1 MRSRYYNPDIKRFI
15 NQDVLIGSIG
25 NSNSLNR
32 YSYVEGNPV
41 SYTDPFGLSPFS
53 YLNMFNPSVLIH
65 TTLDVLGCLP
75 GGSGFDLVNAAIYF
89 LEGNDKEG
97 WKSLIFAIPGMDLA
111 GKGMKWGAKIG
122 GKGGKILENTLKAVD
137 MAGHLKA
144 IQLSAT
150 DFGNDIAF
158 MIDKYMVG
166 EAEWSSETAWEL
178 VSLAGHG
185 FQLKSFSGS
194 FMNNVN
200 AGTYDSVIPGMS
212 TANIDLYKVGDWL
225 SQYDFIG
232 NRGGTNFHGDS
243 DFGNKS
249 GSKAVKN
256 WKGQEVNIP
265 DGHIMSPRD
274 PNFSAKPIIEEGPYT
289 SAQRDAFLAGNSAG
303 TKLAPHHRHQIPVRD
318 GGVIDEIP
326 GPGHPSGNQ
335 HTAGTP
341 SRHPAGSVFNKEPG
355 GNALRANEIKQH
367 WKNKGQRLIERKP
380 GVWIDPGF

>member
-1 MRSRYYNPDIKRFI
+1 MRSRYYNPQIKRFI

-53 YLNMFNPSVLIH
+53 FMNMFNPSVLIH

-75 GGSGFDLVNAAIYF
+75 GGSIFDLANSAIYF
-89 LEGNDKEG
+89 LEGNKEEG
-97 WKSLIFAIPGMDLA
+97 WKSLFFAIPGMDLA
-111 GKGMKWGAKIG
+111 GKGIKWGAKIG

-166 EAEWSSETAWEL
+166 EAEWSSETVWEL
-178 VSLAGHG
+178 VCLGGHG

-194 FMNNVN
+194 FMNNVYS
-200 AGTYDSVIPGMS
+200 GTYDSLIPGMS

-225 SQYDFIG
+225 SQYDLLD
-232 NRGGTNFHGDS
+232 NRGETIFPFDPKNNTKLDVEHIANQVPDIYMSNYKCMDYADELEKLMIDNNVNGMRIHVTSYTGNIWSNRHGNISMNGKHDAIKIG
-243 DFGNKS
+243 DTVFDNL
-249 GSKAVKN
+249 N
-256 WKGQEVNIP
+256 PKGISYE
-265 DGHIMSPRD
+265 DWLDDLG
-274 PNFSAKPIIEEGPYT
+274 IIEQQSQFIISTE
-289 SAQRDAFLAGNSAG
+289 
-303 TKLAPHHRHQIPVRD
+303 QI
-318 GGVIDEIP
+318 
-326 GPGHPSGNQ
+326 N
-335 HTAGTP
+335 
-341 SRHPAGSVFNKEPG
+341 
-355 GNALRANEIKQH
+355 
-367 WKNKGQRLIERKP
+367 
-380 GVWIDPGF
+380 

>member
-1 MRSRYYNPDIKRFI
+1 MYNGQLGVATDDNGLYYMRSRYYNPDIKRFI
-15 NQDVLIGSIG
+15 NQDVLIGSITS
-25 NSNSLNR
+25 SNSLNR

-53 YLNMFNPSVLIH
+53 FLNVFNPSVLIH
-65 TTLDVLGCLP
+65 TTLDILGCLP
-75 GGSGFDLVNAAIYF
+75 GGSIFDLANAALYW
-89 LEGNDKEG
+89 LEGNEDEF
-97 WKSLIFAIPGMDLA
+97 WSSLFFAIPGMDLA

-200 AGTYDSVIPGMS
+200 AGTYDSLIPGMS
-212 TANIDLYKVGDWL
+212 TANINMYEVVDWL
-225 SQYDFIG
+225 AQYDFVG

-243 DFGNKS
+243 DFGNKGGTTS
-249 GSKAVKN
+249 GKYQVGAYQDIKGIEGLDAHHVGQKAIMKKFVTGYDELTAPAINVPKL
-256 WKGQEVNIP
+256 
-265 DGHIMSPRD
+265 GHTI
-274 PNFSAKPIIEEGPYT
+274 
-289 SAQRDAFLAGNSAG
+289 
-303 TKLAPHHRHQIPVRD
+303 
-318 GGVIDEIP
+318 
-326 GPGHPSGNQ
+326 
-335 HTAGTP
+335 
-341 SRHPAGSVFNKEPG
+341 RHPERGIVSRSTKG
-355 GNALRANEIKQH
+355 ITNARQLLARDLFELKRVYPDIPKSSLRK
-367 WKNKGQRLIERKP
+367 LIDMNMEMYPEMRKY
-380 GVWIDPGF
+380 